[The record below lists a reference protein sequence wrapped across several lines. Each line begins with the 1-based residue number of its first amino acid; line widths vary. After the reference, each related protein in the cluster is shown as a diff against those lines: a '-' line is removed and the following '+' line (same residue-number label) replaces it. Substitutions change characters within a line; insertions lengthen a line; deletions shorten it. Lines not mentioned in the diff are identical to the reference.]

1 MVLRNGSISPQ
12 TGEMRTSCSPLP
24 TGAAVVSPRSADPFP
39 GRAVEAPWPGDSAWF
54 FISFSPE
61 LRSLCSKRFNPVW
74 DRLGG
79 GGCAA
84 RSAQIGRTRQVVAM
98 T

>member
-1 MVLRNGSISPQ
+1 MRASIPPK
-12 TGEMRTSCSPLP
+12 TGEMRTSRSPLP
-24 TGAAVVSPRSADPFP
+24 TRAALVSPRNEDPFP
-39 GRAVEAPWPGDSAWF
+39 GGVEATGPGGSLWLF
-54 FISFSPE
+54 FLFFFFLPE

-84 RSAQIGRTRQVVAM
+84 RSAQIGRTRQVVTM